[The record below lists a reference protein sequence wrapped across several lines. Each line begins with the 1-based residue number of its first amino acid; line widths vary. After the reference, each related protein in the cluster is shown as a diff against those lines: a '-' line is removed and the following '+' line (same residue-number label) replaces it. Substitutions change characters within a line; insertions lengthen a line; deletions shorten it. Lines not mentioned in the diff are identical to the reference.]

1 VRAVRVSA
9 VRAEPSAGAE
19 RVTQLLAGELV
30 EVRAREGDW
39 LSVVAPS
46 QWSALDPVGHPGWV
60 RADDLAFDDESVV
73 AIARTFLGVPYS
85 AGGLTHDGVDA
96 AGLVHAVHRLVG
108 VAVPRAAADQA
119 ARCEPV
125 AIGNERPGDLW
136 FLAADG
142 PGTPVTHVGFWTA
155 TGTLL
160 HVPGPGQVVVEEPVA
175 EDLRATLVSA
185 GRF

>member
-1 VRAVRVSA
+1 MVHHGARIVAPEPQ
-9 VRAEPSAGAE
+9 AEAAQ
-19 RVTQLLAGELV
+19 VTQLLVGELV

-60 RADDLAFDDESVV
+60 RADDLAFDDESVL
-73 AIARTFLGVPYS
+73 AIARTFLATPYA

-125 AIGNERPGDLW
+125 AVGNERPGDLW
-136 FLAADG
+136 FFAGDG
-142 PGTPVTHVGFWTA
+142 AGTPVTHVGFWTA
-155 TGTLL
+155 PDTLL
-160 HVPGPGQVVVEEPVA
+160 HVTGDGRVVVEEPVSA
-175 EDLRATLVSA
+175 ELRARLVAA
-185 GRF
+185 GRY